1 METRAN
7 YVLIGLFTIAVA
19 CGAAGF
25 VYWFSNLNDSG
36 AKAIYRVVFEGSV
49 SGLRVGSAVLFNGLR
64 VGDVTRV
71 AINPQNPEQVLATV
85 SVDQNTP
92 VQSDTRVGLTFQGL
106 TGIASV
112 AMQGGSGERVTAKDG
127 MLPTLKADPASS
139 QDVTGAARQLLS
151 RVDKLVVDNQT
162 ALAATL
168 RNLEAVTGTLQTTLD
183 RNSKHIDRI
192 VAGLDNLSGGPEGKG
207 DIQEA
212 ARSIRQLADNL
223 DKRTADLTSGV
234 NRLTAAGS
242 REITS
247 LAADGRRTLGE
258 IDRAVRNLDRNP
270 QRLLFGGGSAVPEYN
285 GRR

>member
-1 METRAN
+1 METRAH

-25 VYWFSNLNDSG
+25 VYWFSNLNDGG
-36 AKAIYRVVFEGSV
+36 ARAIYRIVFEGSV

-64 VGDVTRV
+64 VGDVTDV
-71 AINPQNPEQVLATV
+71 TIDPQNAGRVLATV
-85 SVDQNTP
+85 SVDQQTP
-92 VQSDTRVGLTFQGL
+92 VQTDTKIGLTFQGL

-112 AMQGGSGERVTAKDG
+112 AMQGGSGQRVTSRNG
-127 MLPTLKADPASS
+127 QPPTLAADPASS
-139 QDVTGAARQLLS
+139 QDVTDAARQLLG
-151 RVDKLVVDNQT
+151 RVDKLVVDNQA

-168 RNLEAVTGTLQTTLD
+168 RNLEQVTGTLQSTLE
-183 RNSKHIDRI
+183 RNSEHIDRI

-212 ARSIRQLADNL
+212 AKSIRQLADNL
-223 DKRTADLTSGV
+223 DKRTAEITSGV
-234 NRLTAAGS
+234 NRLTASGS

-247 LAADGRRTLGE
+247 LAADGRRTLNE

-270 QRLLFGGGSAVPEYN
+270 QRLLFGGGNAVPEYN